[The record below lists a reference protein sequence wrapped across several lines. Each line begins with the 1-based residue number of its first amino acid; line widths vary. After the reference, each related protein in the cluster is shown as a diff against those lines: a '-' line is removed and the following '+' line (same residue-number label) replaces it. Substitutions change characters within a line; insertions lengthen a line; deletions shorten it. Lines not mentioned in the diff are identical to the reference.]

1 MGRRVLYGNIWAPK
15 RMWKDVEGYGEFGIS
30 KKVEVLHSFRGTC
43 N

>member
-15 RMWKDVEGYGEFGIS
+15 RMWKDVKGYGEFGIS
-30 KKVEVLHSFRGTC
+30 KLEVLYSCGGTC